1 MMRKLVTFM
10 AAALPIVA
18 FALMPSAAMAQSY
31 TGNWPATVSGTRFS
45 NGTYCL
51 TLTQTGGSGGVI
63 GGSASWVSSDGA
75 RWDGQFLVIDGII
88 MVQIF
93 VEESVGEIGAQ
104 VWIAHASG
112 GTIGSGVFAGA
123 TGDDGKVV
131 FGAKNGCSVFQ

>member
-1 MMRKLVTFM
+1 MIRRLVTFL

-18 FALMPSAAMAQSY
+18 FALAPGAAMAQSY
-31 TGNWPATVSGTRFS
+31 TGNWPATVTGTILS

-51 TLTQTGGSGGVI
+51 TLTQTGEFGGVI

-75 RWDGQFLVIDGII
+75 RWDGQFLLIDGIM

-93 VEESVGEIGAQ
+93 VEESVGQLGAQ
-104 VWIAHASG
+104 VWTAHASK

-123 TGDDGKVV
+123 AGDDGKVV
-131 FGAKNGCSVFQ
+131 FGAKNGCSVSE